1 MKQINL
7 VDETTKQEAADRR
20 NGGIVFALYIF
31 IFVVS
36 CVLMGIL
43 LK

>member
-1 MKQINL
+1 MNI
-7 VDETTKQEAADRR
+7 VDETTKEETANRR
-20 NGGIVFALYIF
+20 NDGMVFALFIF

-36 CVLMGIL
+36 CVLMGML